1 MSDMRIV
8 DFHCDTLMGGWQ
20 NPDWKLRE
28 NEGHI
33 DLMKLKEGQA
43 LCQLFAVWIS
53 RKAMETTNPYEYYR
67 TLVDIYQREMD
78 ANTDLIRKARSWQ
91 EIMDNKAAGKMSGM
105 LSIEDGVCF
114 EGKIERVEEAYNDDV
129 RMVGLLWNFENEIG
143 YPCRDDREEHL
154 RGLKPFG
161 FEVIE
166 EMNRLGMIIDLS
178 HSSEGVF
185 YDVAK
190 HSKQPFI
197 ASHSCARALCGHRRN
212 LDDAQLKLLGEKGGV
227 VGLNF
232 YNYFLNDDES
242 QFTFDRAAEHCKH
255 IADKAGIEAL
265 ALGSDFDG
273 IDETGEM
280 VDYRNMP
287 VLLDRLNKYFT
298 MDQIDLI
305 AGGNAL
311 RIMKEVLK

>member
-1 MSDMRIV
+1 MRNMKVV
-8 DFHCDTLMGGWQ
+8 DLHCDTLMGGWQ

-33 DLMKLKEGQA
+33 DLMKLKDGGS
-43 LCQLFAVWIS
+43 LCQIFAVWIS
-53 RKAMETTNPYEYYR
+53 RKAMETVNPYDYYR
-67 TLVDIYQREMD
+67 GLVDVYHREID
-78 ANTDLIRKARSWQ
+78 ANPDLILKARSWQ
-91 EIMDNKAAGKMSGM
+91 DIMDNKAAGKMSSM

-114 EGKIERVEEAYNDDV
+114 EGKIERVEEAYKEDV
-129 RMVGLLWNFENEIG
+129 RMVGLLWNYENEIG
-143 YPCRDDREEHL
+143 YPCRDDREDHL

-190 HSKQPFI
+190 HSRQPFI

-212 LDDAQLKLLGEKGGV
+212 LDDAQLKMLGEKGGV

-232 YNYFLNDDES
+232 YNCFLNDDDS
-242 QFTFDRAAEHCKH
+242 QFTFDRAVEHCRH

-273 IDETGEM
+273 IGETGEM

-287 VLLDRLNKYFT
+287 VLLDRLNKEFT
-298 MDQIDLI
+298 MDQIDMI

-311 RIMKEVLK
+311 RVMKEVLK